1 MESQVTPRFLVG
13 LELRLGGQNT
23 MVSFIQKEDECCAA
37 KRRKEI
43 IWNSG
48 ERNFGLISKVEGRSM
63 CMRRSWRDAVSHR
76 AEKGT
81 LLIQKEKLG
90 RWLRSSERN
99 ARRTGGNAITYSW
112 EFFTPMIALF
122 LKNIGI
128 TSGIISWTACLT
140 SGGYSIT
147 CLLNTQAV
155 FSQAQFCVKLLNDSF
170 LIEFLAWNGCPK
182 LSYRL
187 FPGFNSFNDYKVS
200 YPIHNLSYKYSG
212 VSCLLN
218 ILSGGGWGG
227 WWAEREYSQL

>member
-1 MESQVTPRFLVG
+1 
-13 LELRLGGQNT
+13 
-23 MVSFIQKEDECCAA
+23 MVSFVQKKDKCCAA
-37 KRRKEI
+37 KKRKKM

-48 ERNFGLISKVEGRSM
+48 ERNFGLISKVEGCGM
-63 CMRRSWRDAVSHR
+63 YMRRSSRDAVSHR

-99 ARRTGGNAITYSW
+99 ARRTGENAIAYSW

-128 TSGIISWTACLT
+128 TSGIISWTAYLT
-140 SGGYSIT
+140 SGGCSIT

-155 FSQAQFCVKLLNDSF
+155 FSQAQFCMKLLNNSF
-170 LIEFLAWNGCPK
+170 LIEFLAWNGCPE

-187 FPGFNSFNDYKVS
+187 FSGFNSFSDYKMP
-200 YPIHNLSYKYSG
+200 YPIHNLSYKYSFF
-212 VSCLLN
+212 
-218 ILSGGGWGG
+218 LSSKHSKWAGGRGEGRK
-227 WWAEREYSQL
+227 RE